1 LTPAEQ
7 RRNRAISRVRVR
19 AEHAIA
25 GVKRARCVK
34 DTLRNTHPKCSDAF
48 IEAAT
53 GLHNL
58 RIEHRH
64 RALRR

>member
-1 LTPAEQ
+1 
-7 RRNRAISRVRVR
+7 VRVR

-25 GVKRARCVK
+25 GIKRARCVK
-34 DTLRNTHPKCSDAF
+34 ETLRNTQPNCSDDF

-53 GLHNL
+53 CLHNL
-58 RIEHRH
+58 RVCQRK